1 MLDIS
6 IPAKTQQHK
15 CSMPPI
21 SVVANY
27 DDMDGLEADTKLVL
41 DLCAYAGKKPSRM
54 ATDLGMAA
62 TTLARPASGK
72 AKTRIGRATLDALR
86 AAFPDFPGWG
96 SPEIPEPNAV
106 PFKMEGA
113 SEERMRDNLPIY
125 GTAIGTVK
133 EIDGEAIEQTTLNT
147 GEVVSYAKR
156 PVILN
161 GNASAYGLYVT
172 GSSMEPRHME
182 GETVL
187 IDPKGRLKNGE
198 DVVVYLRPAN
208 PEEDDGQSARA
219 VMVKRLVRRT
229 STYIELEQ
237 FSPHKIFRV
246 DMVEVVRVDRVIPW
260 SELVA

>member
-1 MLDIS
+1 M
-6 IPAKTQQHK
+6 T
-15 CSMPPI
+15 
-21 SVVANY
+21 
-27 DDMDGLEADTKLVL
+27 GLEADTKLVL
-41 DLCAYAGKKPSRM
+41 DLCTYAKKKPSRM

-72 AKTRIGRATLDALR
+72 ATTRIGRGTLDALR
-86 AAFPDFPGWG
+86 AEYPDFPGWG
-96 SPEIPEPNAV
+96 SKDIPEANAI

-133 EIDGEAIEQTTLNT
+133 EIEGEAIEQTTLNT
-147 GEVVSYAKR
+147 GEVVGYAKR

-161 GNASAYGLYVT
+161 GNASAYGLWIK

-182 GETVL
+182 GETILV
-187 IDPKGRLKNGE
+187 DPKGKLSNGE
-198 DVVVYLRPAN
+198 DVVVYLRPIN
-208 PEEDDGQSARA
+208 PDDDDGETARA
-219 VMVKRLVRRT
+219 VMVKRLVRRS

-237 FSPHKIFRV
+237 FSPAKVFRV